1 MGGYSAN
8 AANVNFAFELA
19 LETASDLYQLAGAV
33 DEKHSAWVT
42 EANKATGGAAGG
54 TGPGVWNGGHR
65 DTFDHNLSTA
75 GTDAG
80 NISQGLRDLANL
92 FASKWAEARGE
103 QDRINWA
110 RWVQSEKDDDGYA
123 EDAVEWV
130 AGEDDYGEPPPNPP
144 TPEPPYFS
152 VTRDPIHPEFENRT
166 ANV

>member
-8 AANVNFAFELA
+8 AANVNFAFDLA
-19 LETASDLYQLAGAV
+19 LETAADLYELAGVV

-42 EANKATGGAAGG
+42 EANKGTGGPAGSNAA
-54 TGPGVWNGGHR
+54 GVWNGGHR
-65 DTFDHNLSTA
+65 DTFDHNLATA

-80 NISQGLRDLANL
+80 NISSGLRELADL

-110 RWVQSEKDDDGYA
+110 RWVQSEKDDDNYA

-130 AGEDDYGEPPPNPP
+130 AGEDDYGEPPPNPE
-144 TPEPPYFS
+144 TPSAPGYEA
-152 VTRDPIHPEFENRT
+152 TRDPIHPEFEHQG
-166 ANV
+166 ASV